1 MYLRKSEK
9 KYIMFNNYYFLRQ
22 LSSSLKEH
30 LVGMTLGACFS
41 QSKDEL
47 MIGFYKGGREQWI
60 RASLIPNF
68 NLLTFPL
75 DYQRKKVNSIDLFK
89 EAIDQEVEDI
99 IQYNNERAFLIKMTN
114 NWGILFKMYGN
125 RSNILLVHEGEVI
138 TLFQKRHIEDQNIDV
153 SQLDRSLD
161 QTKEG
166 FFENGLRGTFPT
178 LGKEA
183 LAYLVKNGWEDADKE
198 KQWKMLSSIISKLEN
213 PKYYTI
219 EENEQIHFLLFEEG
233 TTLFE
238 TDNAIEAANEFFY
251 RFSKRFFVEQERVP
265 LLREID
271 KRLKQ
276 SRSYLKKNYA
286 RFEELTE
293 SARFEEIANI
303 IMANLHAI
311 PARTKKITLFD
322 FYKDGDIVIK
332 LNEFQTPQKNAETYY
347 RKAKNQKLEVKNLEE
362 NINEKEEE
370 MKRLQTHRDALND
383 LEMVREIRKYIKT
396 NGLQK
401 LQKNEPVFPFRKFEF
416 KGFEIWVG
424 KNAVNND
431 LLTQRFAHKRDLWLH
446 ARDVAGSHVVVKW
459 KSKQPTFPINV
470 IEKAASI
477 AAYYSQRKTDT
488 LCPVI
493 YTPKKYVRKRKGD
506 PAGLVV
512 VDKESVVLIEPAPFS
527 ENLT

>member
-1 MYLRKSEK
+1 MEK
-9 KYIMFNNYYFLRQ
+9 KMFNNYYFLRQ
-22 LSSSLKEH
+22 LSQALKER

-47 MIGFYKGGREQWI
+47 MIGFYKGAREQWI

-89 EAIDQEVEDI
+89 EAIDQEVLDI
-99 IQYNNERAFLIKMTN
+99 IQYKNERAFLIQMTDD
-114 NWGILFKMYGN
+114 WGLLFKMYGN
-125 RSNILLVHEGEVI
+125 RSNILLTQGEEVYAI
-138 TLFQKRHIEDQNIDV
+138 FQKRHIDDQNMDI
-153 SQLDRSLD
+153 SSLDREID
-161 QTKEG
+161 QSKGAFYEG
-166 FFENGLRGTFPT
+166 GIKATFPT
-178 LGKEA
+178 LGREA
-183 LAYLVKNGWEDADKE
+183 NAYLENQGFDKCSPDEQWTRLSNLVK
-198 KQWKMLSSIISKLEN
+198 QLESPN
-213 PKYYTI
+213 YYV
-219 EENEQIHFLLFEEG
+219 EELDEQVQFLLFQLEG
-233 TTLFE
+233 ANTLLE
-238 TDNAIEAANEFFY
+238 SDDPIDAANEFYY
-251 RFSKRFFVEQERVP
+251 RFSKRYFVEREKGP
-265 LLREID
+265 LIKEID

-276 SRSYLKKNYA
+276 SKSYLKKHYA
-286 RFEELTE
+286 RYEELTE
-293 SARFEEIANI
+293 NARFEEIANI

-311 PARTKKITLFD
+311 PPRSKKVTLFD
-322 FYKDGDIVIK
+322 FYNEEDIKIK
-332 LNEFQTPQKNAETYY
+332 LNELHTPQKNAETYY
-347 RKAKNQKLEVKNLEE
+347 RKAKNQKLEVKNLEA
-362 NINEKEEE
+362 NIQQKETEMEE
-370 MKRLQTHRDALND
+370 LKKHREALD
-383 LEMVREIRKYIKT
+383 QFEMVREIRKYIKT

-401 LQKNEPVFPFRKFEF
+401 LQKNEPVFPFRKFEY

-459 KSKQPTFPINV
+459 KSKQPNFPVDV

-493 YTPKKYVRKRKGD
+493 YTPKKFVRKRKGD

-512 VDKESVVLIEPAPFS
+512 VDKEKVVLIEPAPFS
-527 ENLT
+527 ETLT

>member
-1 MYLRKSEK
+1 
-9 KYIMFNNYYFLRQ
+9 MFNNYYFLTQ
-22 LSSSLKEH
+22 LSAALKGK
-30 LVGMTLGACFS
+30 LVGMKLGACFS

-89 EAIDQEVEDI
+89 EAVDEDLEVLDV
-99 IQYNNERAFLIKMTN
+99 IQYQNERAFYIKMTN
-114 NWGILFKMYGN
+114 DWGFLFKMYGN
-125 RSNILLVHEGEVI
+125 RSNILLLHKSEVH
-138 TLFQKRHIEDQNIDV
+138 TLFQKRHINDQNLDIH
-153 SQLDRSLD
+153 SLDRTLD

-166 FFENGLRGTFPT
+166 FIENGLQATFPT
-178 LGKEA
+178 LGREA
-183 LAYLVKNGWEDADKE
+183 LSFLKSKGWEQASLEEQWDLLFPLIQNLECPKFYITEKE
-198 KQWKMLSSIISKLEN
+198 
-213 PKYYTI
+213 
-219 EENEQIHFLLFEEG
+219 EEVHFLLFKDGNILLEV
-233 TTLFE
+233 
-238 TDNAIEAANEFFY
+238 DNAIEAANEFY
-251 RFSKRFFVEQERVP
+251 HRFSKRYFVERERGP
-265 LLREID
+265 LLKEID

-276 SRSYLKKNYA
+276 SKAYLKKNYA

-293 SARFEEIANI
+293 SARFEELANI

-311 PARTKKITLFD
+311 PPRTKKAKLFD
-322 FYKDGDIVIK
+322 FYKEEEITIR
-332 LNEFQTPQKNAETYY
+332 LNELLTPQKNAETYY
-347 RKAKNQKLEVKNLEE
+347 RKAKNQKLEVKNLEA
-362 NINEKEEE
+362 NIEMKEKEMEE
-370 MKRLQTHRDALND
+370 FQQHKEALLN

-396 NGLQK
+396 NSLQK
-401 LQKNEPVFPFRKFEF
+401 LQKNEPIFPFRKFEY
-416 KGFEIWVG
+416 KGYEIWVG

-431 LLTQRFAHKRDLWLH
+431 LLTQRYAHKRDLWLH

-459 KSKQPTFPINV
+459 KSKQPTFPVDI

-493 YTPKKYVRKRKGD
+493 YTPKKFVRKRKGD

-512 VDKESVVLIEPAPFS
+512 VDKEKVVLIEPAPFS
-527 ENLT
+527 ESLT

>member
-1 MYLRKSEK
+1 
-9 KYIMFNNYYFLRQ
+9 MFNNYYFLRQ
-22 LSSSLKEH
+22 LSRSLKER

-89 EAIDQEVEDI
+89 DAIDEEVTDI
-99 IQYNNERAFLIKMTN
+99 IQYENERAFLIQLTSG
-114 NWGILFKMYGN
+114 WGLLFKMYGN
-125 RSNILLVHEGEVI
+125 RSNILLTHEGEVHAV
-138 TLFQKRHIEDQNIDV
+138 FQKRHIEDQNMDI
-153 SQLDRSLD
+153 SSLDRELN

-166 FFENGLRGTFPT
+166 FFENGLRGSFPT
-178 LGKEA
+178 LGREVQGYLDTKGFEGQDQEA
-183 LAYLVKNGWEDADKE
+183 
-198 KQWKMLSSIISKLEN
+198 QWNLLSSMLNKLEQPN
-213 PKYYTI
+213 YYV
-219 EENEQIHFLLFEEG
+219 EEKDDQVQFLLFKLDDA

-238 TDNAIEAANEFFY
+238 TSDPIEAANEFYF
-251 RFSKRFFVEQERVP
+251 RFSKRYFVEREKGP
-265 LLREID
+265 LIKEID

-276 SRSYLKKNYA
+276 SKGYLKKNYA
-286 RFEELTE
+286 RYEELTE
-293 SARFEEIANI
+293 NARFEEIANI

-311 PARTKKITLFD
+311 PPRTKKVKLFD
-322 FYKDGDIVIK
+322 FYKDEEISVK
-332 LNEFQTPQKNAETYY
+332 LNETLTPQKNAETYY
-347 RKAKNQKLEVKNLEE
+347 RKAKNQKLEVKNLEA
-362 NINEKEEE
+362 NIQQKEGEMEE
-370 MKRLQTHRDALND
+370 LKKHRDALND

-396 NGLQK
+396 NNLQK
-401 LQKNEPVFPFRKFEF
+401 LQKNEPVFPFRKFEY

-459 KSKQPTFPINV
+459 KSKQPNFPVDV

-493 YTPKKYVRKRKGD
+493 YTPKKFVRKRKGD

-512 VDKESVVLIEPAPFS
+512 VDKEKVVLIEPAPFS
-527 ENLT
+527 ETLT

>member
-1 MYLRKSEK
+1 
-9 KYIMFNNYYFLRQ
+9 MFNNYYFLTQ
-22 LSSSLKEH
+22 LSSALKEK
-30 LVGMTLGACFS
+30 LVGMKLGACFS

-47 MIGFYKGGREQWI
+47 MIGFYNGPREQWI

-89 EAIDQEVEDI
+89 EAIEEDLEVEDV
-99 IQYNNERAFLIKMTN
+99 IQYQNERAFLIKMTN

-125 RSNILLVHEGEVI
+125 RSNILLVHEEEVHSV
-138 TLFQKRHIEDQNIDV
+138 FQKRHIEDQNMDV
-153 SQLDRSLD
+153 SSLDRALD

-166 FFENGLRGTFPT
+166 FIENGLQKTFPT

-183 LAYLVKNGWEDADKE
+183 LSFLKSKGWETASGE
-198 KQWKMLSSIISKLEN
+198 EQWALLTPLLEELKSSKFYITEHN
-213 PKYYTI
+213 
-219 EENEQIHFLLFEEG
+219 EEVHFLLFKEG
-233 TTLFE
+233 NILYE
-238 TDNAIEAANEFFY
+238 GNDSIEAANEFYY
-251 RFSKRFFVEQERVP
+251 RFSKRYFVERERGP
-265 LLREID
+265 LLKEIE

-276 SRSYLKKNYA
+276 SKAYLKKNYA

-293 SARFEEIANI
+293 NARFEELANI
-303 IMANLHAI
+303 IMANLHSIA
-311 PARTKKITLFD
+311 PRTKKAKLYD
-322 FYKDGDIVIK
+322 FYKDQEITIK
-332 LNEFQTPQKNAETYY
+332 LNELLTPQKNAENYY
-347 RKAKNQKLEVKNLEE
+347 RKAKNQKLEVKNLEA
-362 NINEKEEE
+362 NIEMKEKEMEE
-370 MKRLQTHRDALND
+370 YQEHKNALNE

-396 NGLQK
+396 NQLQK
-401 LQKNEPVFPFRKFEF
+401 LQKNEPVFPFRKFEY

-431 LLTQRFAHKRDLWLH
+431 LLTQRYAHKRDLWLH

-459 KSKQPTFPINV
+459 KSKQPTFPVNV

-477 AAYYSQRKTDT
+477 AAYYSQRKSDT

-493 YTPKKYVRKRKGD
+493 YTPKKFVRKRKGD

-512 VDKESVVLIEPAPFS
+512 VDKEKVVLIEPAPFS
-527 ENLT
+527 ENLG